1 MNKFLQNTKLF
12 FNKKPVRII
21 IALLVIAAI
30 MTGVAFGIMALVGA
44 FKNPCQSGYYY
55 DNNLKVCV
63 KDGCKNICKTGR
75 RKGSCDD
82 DMCTGSNEEG
92 YPYVYDGNLCEC
104 VLDCSTAGPAGD
116 GQDLLGRIYTSFA
129 VNGNGQKSTVIN
141 NGIPEEPLTCAIQ
154 CDLSGKTQYCNS
166 NTVCGKN
173 VTESSGIDGINGDS
187 DGGCFPYPKY
197 KLCKEENPNF
207 IACYQWGN
215 DIQDNNCIRD
225 SNEVA
230 ISCKVLQCNTSAN
243 EDSIVIADKSEDCD
257 SGDYTPIQSLGKQT
271 IKNSA
276 GGYINKDF
284 SKFSP
289 SSHYCKSTTKIAAS
303 NTRCMTMS
311 GLSEYKNDK
320 GEPTLYDC
328 NKHYTD
334 KTLGVSRYT
343 PQCKNSIDNFGCI
356 NSGYSLCENGW
367 QATPNQQGTYCLS
380 DKEDP
385 PTGNWSYADPDEYCC
400 PDGTRIK
407 NPDGKYECCNI
418 KNPDKYCFLKTPGPY
433 DISLISGEILPLYTP
448 RQCSLNSGKTILTE
462 SDYEG
467 DTNIK
472 KYSNNL
478 RSLACGKDLPC
489 SSDIESDNY
498 VGIICESTYEDD
510 GTPSGPYYK
519 GVAGKANKPILDLGI
534 YANGHQGSY
543 PETYEIV
550 AKSNCKA
557 NIQPVQTS
565 VNAYIPVCT
574 DSDNPNNVDNT
585 YYWYPPQ
592 GGSSVDNLRQY
603 KNLSF
608 QNDDTSPCTTGVGSF
623 NEEIA
628 KEINGLDTIQYIGD
642 NKYQLIYDCSKIGS
656 DLPIKSAG
664 KEQTKFVKWKDIN
677 PVSHSEIDWDAVF
690 NKTNKVKV
698 SCNSDQC
705 NTLPCSTNGF
715 NSSKFNFVIP
725 TAQKTKEDTCVVSDD
740 NKTIRFAADG
750 KYCLTP
756 GIDVNTGSCDDH

>member
-1 MNKFLQNTKLF
+1 MNKFIQNTKLF
-12 FNKKPVRII
+12 FNKKPVRIVV
-21 IALLVIAAI
+21 ALLVIAAI

-55 DNNLKVCV
+55 DNNLNVCV
-63 KDGCKNICKTGR
+63 KDSCQNICKTGG

-129 VNGNGQKSTVIN
+129 VNGNGQKSTAIN

-197 KLCKEENPNF
+197 KLCKEKNPNF

-225 SNEVA
+225 SNEEA
-230 ISCKVLQCNTSAN
+230 ISCKVSQCNTSAN

-311 GLSEYKNDK
+311 GLSEYKNDQ
-320 GEPTLYDC
+320 GVPTLYDC
-328 NKHYTD
+328 NHTHTD

-343 PQCKNSIDNFGCI
+343 PQCKKSIDNFGCI

-367 QATPNQQGTYCLS
+367 QATPNKQGTYCLS
-380 DKEDP
+380 DTEGS
-385 PTGNWSYADPDEYCC
+385 PTGNWSYAEDEYCC
-400 PDGTRIK
+400 SDGTRIT
-407 NPDGKYECCNI
+407 NPVGKYECCNI
-418 KNPDKYCFLKTPGPY
+418 ENPDKYCFRKTPGPY
-433 DISLISGEILPLYTP
+433 DISLISGDRLPLYTP
-448 RQCSLNSGKTILTE
+448 GKCSLNSRETILTE
-462 SDYEG
+462 SDSG
-467 DTNIK
+467 DDTNIK

-478 RSLACGKDLPC
+478 RNLVCGTSSSC

-510 GTPSGPYYK
+510 TPSGPYYK
-519 GVAGKANKPILDLGI
+519 GVAGKANKLKLDLGI
-534 YANGHQGSY
+534 YANGKQGSY
-543 PETYEIV
+543 PETYQIA

-557 NIQPVQTS
+557 NIQPMQTS
-565 VNAYIPVCT
+565 GNGYIPVCT
-574 DSDNPNNVDNT
+574 NSDNPDKDDNT
-585 YYWYPPQ
+585 YYWYPPLD
-592 GGSSVDNLRQY
+592 GSSLYNLRQY
-603 KNLSF
+603 QTLSF
-608 QNDDTSPCTTGVGSF
+608 QNDDNSPCTQGVGSF

-628 KEINGLDTIQYIGD
+628 NKINGLDTIKYIND
-642 NKYQLIYDCSKIGS
+642 NTYELKYDCSKIGS
-656 DLPIKSAG
+656 DLPIKSDSRT
-664 KEQTKFVKWKDIN
+664 KQTKFVKWKDMN
-677 PVSHSEIDWDAVF
+677 PVSHSEIEWNQVF
-690 NKTNKVKV
+690 KKTPV
-698 SCNSDQC
+698 SCNANSC

-715 NSSKFNFVIP
+715 NSNTFNNFVIP
-725 TAQKTKEDTCVVSDD
+725 TANKTTEGTCAVSDD
-740 NKTIRFAADG
+740 NKTIKFAADG
-750 KYCLTP
+750 EYCLTI
-756 GIDVNTGSCDDH
+756 GVNSDDGKCNYKK